1 VHVHVGR
8 GDQHPRAGAVPGRGD
23 LTAKP
28 SARTRDTTGVRRRLI
43 LQAAL
48 DTFIDV
54 GESGTFIH
62 EVCKRAAVSVGTLY
76 HHFGSKDQLIATLH
90 YSLLSEYQSGAGPI
104 LAADPDAE
112 SGIRDTVAYHV
123 DWLVS
128 HPRPAMFLLQQPFA
142 GYRSENVPA
151 DLLGENEEFLATVH
165 GWLRRRMEE
174 GALRPRPFNVVAAL
188 LIGPVHM
195 WVRGELYLG
204 ADRAAAKAP
213 AATEALAD
221 GAWRALRP

>member
-1 VHVHVGR
+1 MATG
-8 GDQHPRAGAVPGRGD
+8 
-23 LTAKP
+23 
-28 SARTRDTTGVRRRLI
+28 RTRDTTGNRRRTI
-43 LQAAL
+43 LEAAL

-62 EVCKRAAVSVGTLY
+62 EVCNRAEVSVGTLY

-90 YSLLSEYQSGAGPI
+90 YTLLDEYQSGAGPI
-104 LAADPDAE
+104 LASDPDAE
-112 SGIRDTVAYHV
+112 EGIRDTVAYHV
-123 DWLVS
+123 DWLVQ

-151 DLLGENEEFLATVH
+151 ELISENNEFLAVVH
-165 GWLRRRMEE
+165 AWLHRRMADGSLRR
-174 GALRPRPFNVVAAL
+174 LPFDVVSAL

-204 ADRAAAKAP
+204 AERAAAKAP
-213 AATEALAD
+213 AATAALAE
-221 GAWRALRP
+221 GAWQALRP

>member
-1 VHVHVGR
+1 M
-8 GDQHPRAGAVPGRGD
+8 
-23 LTAKP
+23 
-28 SARTRDTTGVRRRLI
+28 
-43 LQAAL
+43 
-48 DTFIDV
+48 
-54 GESGTFIH
+54 
-62 EVCKRAAVSVGTLY
+62 GTLY

-123 DWLVS
+123 DWLVG

-151 DLLGENEEFLATVH
+151 DLIRENEEFLATVH
-165 GWLRRRMEE
+165 GWLRGRMAE
-174 GALRPRPFNVVAAL
+174 GSLRQLPFNVVVAL

-204 ADRAAAKAP
+204 PDRAAAKAP
-213 AATEALAD
+213 AATAALAD
-221 GAWRALRP
+221 GAWQALRP

>member
-1 VHVHVGR
+1 MATG
-8 GDQHPRAGAVPGRGD
+8 
-23 LTAKP
+23 
-28 SARTRDTTGVRRRLI
+28 RTRDTTGNRRRAI

-62 EVCKRAAVSVGTLY
+62 EVCRRAEVSVGTLY

-90 YSLLSEYQSGAGPI
+90 YTLLDEYQSGAGPI

-112 SGIRDTVAYHV
+112 RGIRDTVAYHV
-123 DWLVS
+123 GWLVG

-151 DLLGENEEFLATVH
+151 DLIHENEEFLATVH
-165 GWLRRRMEE
+165 AWLHRRMADESLRR
-174 GALRPRPFNVVAAL
+174 LPFDVVVAL

-195 WVRGELYLG
+195 WVRSELYIG
-204 ADRAAAKAP
+204 AERAAAKAP
-213 AATEALAD
+213 AATVALAD
-221 GAWRALRP
+221 GAWQALRP

>member
-1 VHVHVGR
+1 MATG
-8 GDQHPRAGAVPGRGD
+8 
-23 LTAKP
+23 
-28 SARTRDTTGVRRRLI
+28 RTRDTTGNRRRTI

-62 EVCKRAAVSVGTLY
+62 EVCKRAEVSVGTLY

-90 YSLLSEYQSGAGPI
+90 YTLLVEYQSGAGPI
-104 LAADPDAE
+104 LAADPAAE
-112 SGIRDTVAYHV
+112 KGIRDTVAYHV
-123 DWLVS
+123 DWLVN

-151 DLLGENEEFLATVH
+151 DLISENDEFLGIVH
-165 GWLRRRMEE
+165 TWLQRRMAE
-174 GALRPRPFNVVAAL
+174 GSLRSLPYNVVVAL

-195 WVRGELYLG
+195 WVRGELYMG
-204 ADRAAAKAP
+204 AERAAAKTG
-213 AATEALAD
+213 AATISLAD
-221 GAWRALRP
+221 GAWQALRPEA

>member
-1 VHVHVGR
+1 M
-8 GDQHPRAGAVPGRGD
+8 
-23 LTAKP
+23 
-28 SARTRDTTGVRRRLI
+28 
-43 LQAAL
+43 QAAL

-62 EVCKRAAVSVGTLY
+62 EVCKRAEVSVGTLY

-90 YSLLSEYQSGAGPI
+90 YTLLGDYQSGAGPI

-112 SGIRDTVAYHV
+112 TGIRETVSYHV
-123 DWLVS
+123 DWLVT

-151 DLLGENEEFLATVH
+151 ELIGENDEFLATVH
-165 GWLRRRMEE
+165 AWLDRRMAD
-174 GALRPRPFNVVAAL
+174 GSLRHLPYNVVVAL

-195 WVRGELYLG
+195 WVRSELYMS
-204 ADRAAAKAP
+204 AERAAAKAP
-213 AATEALAD
+213 AATVGLAD
-221 GAWRALRP
+221 GAWQALRP